1 MHLLITDFGTFIGKK
16 SERLVVKKG
25 GAVVQEIPFHDLEQV
40 TVATAGAA
48 ISADAVHEC
57 VEAGVMIHFLSGT
70 GQPYALIS
78 SPTLTGTVVT
88 RREQLMAIEDERG
101 LTLARVIIDG
111 KIRNQ
116 MAILRYF
123 AKHRKEADPKVYEAI
138 YDAIP
143 AMEAIRAELDRFGD
157 EGQTINELRAQ
168 LLSVEGR
175 AAARYWELVAVIV
188 PEDVSFDGREHRG
201 TSNPFNAML
210 NYGYGVLYQQVW
222 GAVLLAGLEP
232 FAGFL
237 HVDRPGKPSLVL
249 DLVEEFRQ
257 QAVDRPII
265 AMVNK
270 GYRPKLEEER
280 LDSESRREVARRVLE
295 RLDDEERFE
304 GKKHRLR
311 TIIQMQARHLAMAIR
326 RERPYRAF
334 VGAW

>member
-1 MHLLITDFGTFIGKK
+1 
-16 SERLVVKKG
+16 
-25 GAVVQEIPFHDLEQV
+25 
-40 TVATAGAA
+40 
-48 ISADAVHEC
+48 
-57 VEAGVMIHFLSGT
+57 MIHFLSGT

-78 SPTLTGTVVT
+78 SPTLTGTVAT
-88 RREQLMAIEDERG
+88 RREQILAADDERSV
-101 LTLARVIIDG
+101 TLAKVIIDG

-123 AKHRKEADPKVYEAI
+123 AKHRREADRQVYEAI
-138 YDAIP
+138 YDAVP
-143 AMEAIRAELDRFGD
+143 TMEAIRSELDQLGGGGEAVND
-157 EGQTINELRAQ
+157 LRSQ

-175 AAARYWELVAVIV
+175 AAARYWEMVASIL
-188 PEDVSFDGREHRG
+188 PEDVAFDGREHRG
-201 TSNPFNAML
+201 TANPFNAML
-210 NYGYGVLYQQVW
+210 NYGYGIIYQQVW

-257 QAVDRPII
+257 QVVDRPII

-270 GYRPKLEEER
+270 GYRPKLEEDR
-280 LDSESRREVARRVLE
+280 LDGESRREVARRVLE

-311 TIIQMQARHLAMAIR
+311 TIIQMQARHLAMAVR

-334 VGAW
+334 IGAW